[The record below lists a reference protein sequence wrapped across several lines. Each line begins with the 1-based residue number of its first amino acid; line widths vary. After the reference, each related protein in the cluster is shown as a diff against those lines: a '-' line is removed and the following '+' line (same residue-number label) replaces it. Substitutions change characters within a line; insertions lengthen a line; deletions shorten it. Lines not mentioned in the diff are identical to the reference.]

1 MTQYRPVVE
10 IIEPEQEELA
20 FVALKKDKEVETQK
34 AIKKAIEVA
43 QTKGGVMSRQA
54 IITALG
60 DFFEVPIR
68 PGRIWG
74 KAVLAKYK
82 QRPHI
87 IRAKTK
93 NASLD

>member
-1 MTQYRPVVE
+1 ME

-68 PGRIWG
+68 QELLHWG
-74 KAVLAKYK
+74 AYCTNERRKTAGSGTV
-82 QRPHI
+82 
-87 IRAKTK
+87 RAIY
-93 NASLD
+93 NRNG